1 MIETLLL
8 AFIFLFAGI
17 ISVPIAS
24 KLGLGSVLG
33 YLIAGILI
41 GPILVAF
48 QVDIVAIQHFAEL
61 GVVMML
67 FLVGL
72 ELAPAQLWKMRSQ
85 LIGLGG
91 LQIGLTTLAIL
102 GVLLLFGM
110 DWRIAVAISL
120 TLTLSSTAIVL
131 QTLNEKGLAGTGG
144 GRGAFAVLL
153 TQDIAVIPI
162 LALLPLLALTADDGH
177 AVAHDDGHGASLS
190 LVDGLPGWEA
200 ALVTAAA
207 IGVVILAGRYLVG
220 PIFRFVAVAGLRE
233 LFVATALCFVTAI
246 ALLMSLVGL
255 SPALG
260 TFIAGVVLA
269 SSEYRHELES
279 DIDPFRGLFLGL
291 FFITV
296 GAAMDFGLLIDN
308 IGLVIGATLGLMIL
322 KAVVLY
328 SIGKVMRIRG
338 QDRWL
343 FTLGLAQAGEFGFV
357 LIGFA
362 VSSHVLPGEMSG
374 LLSLIV
380 ALSMLLTPGLFV
392 LFDRVI
398 VPRFEQEETREAD
411 QIEDH
416 ADIIIAGHGRWGG
429 IVNRML
435 IDNGY
440 RTTVLDHS
448 SKQLDML
455 RSIGMRVFFG
465 DATRPDLLKA
475 AGIEHAK
482 LLVVAID
489 NKEQVTELVRHMT
502 KYHPNVH
509 VIARAIDRHHVYDLW
524 AAGCRDIIRE
534 TFDSGVRAGRS
545 AFEALGLTQADA
557 VRRAELFVKDDQAAM
572 LELAPLWNPDIPWLE
587 NQPYLT
593 RARELVN
600 EREAHLAETEVKE

>member
-41 GPILVAF
+41 GPILITF

-85 LIGLGG
+85 LLGLGG
-91 LQIGLTTLAIL
+91 LQIGITALVITGIL
-102 GVLLLFGM
+102 MVFQV
-110 DWRIAVAISL
+110 DWRIALAVAL

-131 QTLNEKGLAGTGG
+131 QTLNEKGLAGTTG

-162 LALLPLLALTADDGH
+162 LAFLPLLAMAGGDNHAATAGGD
-177 AVAHDDGHGASLS
+177 HGSSLS
-190 LVDGLPGWEA
+190 LVANLAGWQA

-207 IGVVILAGRYLVG
+207 IGAVILAGRYLVS

-296 GAAMDFGLLIDN
+296 GAAMDFGLLAEN
-308 IGLVIGATLGLMIL
+308 IGLVLGATLGLMIL
-322 KAVVLY
+322 KAAVLY
-328 SIGKVMRIRG
+328 VVAMMMRMQG

-362 VSSHVLPGEMSG
+362 VSSHVLPDEISG

-380 ALSMLLTPGLFV
+380 ALSMLLTPALFV
-392 LFDRVI
+392 VFDRVI
-398 VPRFEQEETREAD
+398 IPRFEQEEAREAD
-411 QIEDH
+411 AIEEH
-416 ADIIIAGHGRWGG
+416 SQIIIAGHGRWGG
-429 IVNRML
+429 IVNRVL
-435 IDNGY
+435 QDSGY
-440 RTTVLDHS
+440 HTTVLDHS

-455 RSIGMRVFFG
+455 RNIGFRVFFG
-465 DATRPDLLKA
+465 DATRPDLLMA
-475 AGIEHAK
+475 AGIDHAK
-482 LLVVAID
+482 LLVVAMD
-489 NKEQVTELVRHMT
+489 DKARNTELVQYVIKH
-502 KYHPNVH
+502 HPNVH

-524 AAGCRDIIRE
+524 AVGCRDIIRE

-545 AFEALGLTQADA
+545 ALEALGLPHEAA
-557 VRRAELFVKDDQAAM
+557 VQKAEAFVEDDRAAM
-572 LELAPLWNPDIPWLE
+572 LALAPLWDPNIPWLE
-587 NQPYLT
+587 NKPYVE
-593 RARELVN
+593 RARQLVT
-600 EREAHLAETEVKE
+600 EREARLTETETKD